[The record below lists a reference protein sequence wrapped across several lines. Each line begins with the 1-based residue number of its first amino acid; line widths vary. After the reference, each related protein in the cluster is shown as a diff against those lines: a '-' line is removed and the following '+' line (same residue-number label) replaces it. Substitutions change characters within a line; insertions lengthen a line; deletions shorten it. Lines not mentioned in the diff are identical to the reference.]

1 MPKDR
6 CTFAERMTAFITDP
20 DARMLTGKR
29 RMGTEALL
37 DMLADHMEKDASA
50 NIIRVTDNEWTTERI
65 RSETDGGKRNHVIF
79 YTEIDPKRIW
89 EILEELPGVQI
100 YGAKELCHQVP
111 VCFKEPAEGARII
124 KKDCAGTCRT
134 E

>member
-6 CTFAERMTAFITDP
+6 CTFADRMTAFISDP
-20 DARMLTGKR
+20 DARVLTGKR

-37 DMLADHMEKDASA
+37 DALADHMEKDASA
-50 NIIRVTDNEWTTERI
+50 NIIRVTDSKWTADSI
-65 RSETDGGKRNHVIF
+65 RSGTDSGKRNHVLF
-79 YTEIDPKRIW
+79 YVEIDPKRIG
-89 EILEELPGVQI
+89 EILEEFPDVRI

-111 VCFKEPAEGARII
+111 VCFKEPAEGGRTIMNGT
-124 KKDCAGTCRT
+124 GTCRT